1 MGKVIGFAMDEIERN
16 PAWIPALTRGGYEYK
31 VRVTAPRGF
40 RAGHDVCIETWIA
53 SIPSVE
59 NVLTEIFNK
68 HKKKM
73 DVNFHGISEP
83 TLKDEPCMTLDQ
95 RLEKWEHMIRYK
107 IESFYRVNPAWARR

>member
-1 MGKVIGFAMDEIERN
+1 MNGKQFKNLLVDDIAAAIKAGLLPE
-16 PAWIPALTRGGYEYK
+16 YEYK